1 MTNDKDSAVLADE
14 AREQVAKAILNH
26 RSPMQPDTEWAIS
39 ADETREWYRELAD
52 AAITAWNTR
61 QPTQSDALA
70 KAAVEIE
77 TLRAALKAA
86 EEKLAAIEAE
96 NQRVTQSQI
105 ADLKRHLKE
114 QDEVREAAKWSS
126 Q

>member
-61 QPTQSDALA
+61 QPTQTDALR
-70 KAAVEIE
+70 E
-77 TLRAALKAA
+77 ALA
-86 EEKLAAIEAE
+86 LAR
-96 NQRVTQSQI
+96 NRLQRVALELPHDSRSRI
-105 ADLKRHLKE
+105 ECNEWAD
-114 QDEVREAAKWSS
+114 EATSALEASNG
-126 Q
+126 